1 MDVPVSFFFQTRAKV
16 LSPRDLP
23 FRAIHRHLAHV
34 RMSSSPAPAP
44 AGGLQRSPSLRNTA
58 EEDGLRRALE
68 IVRAQ
73 GEHFKSDGM
82 SPANF
87 FVGLMNVG
95 VSAFTL
101 GRYPEYYWV
110 YASVRIPRRLVPSPV
125 PRPARSNHRSRVPS
139 KPARRVSRFDA
150 HHSTTTSPE
159 TRRRRYLRLISP
171 TPPAYALASEDPDGT
186 RTLPPSPER
195 HVERDRSNPSR

>member
-16 LSPRDLP
+16 SPRDLP
-23 FRAIHRHLAHV
+23 FQAIHRHLAHV

-95 VSAFTL
+95 VSAFML

-110 YASVRIPRRLVPSPV
+110 YASVRIPRRIIPPPV
-125 PRPARSNHRSRVPS
+125 PRPAR
-139 KPARRVSRFDA
+139 
-150 HHSTTTSPE
+150 
-159 TRRRRYLRLISP
+159 
-171 TPPAYALASEDPDGT
+171 
-186 RTLPPSPER
+186 
-195 HVERDRSNPSR
+195 

>member
-1 MDVPVSFFFQTRAKV
+1 MTSAERAGLSWTTSSVLFQTRWKM
-16 LSPRDLP
+16 SPREGP
-23 FRAIHRHLAHV
+23 FQACHRHLARV

-44 AGGLQRSPSLRNTA
+44 AGALQRSPSLRSTA

-95 VSAFTL
+95 VSAFML
-101 GRYPEYYWV
+101 GRCPEYYWV
-110 YASVRIPRRLVPSPV
+110 YASVRISRRLSPLPSRDPP
-125 PRPARSNHRSRVPS
+125 PRTIDRAFRANPR
-139 KPARRVSRFDA
+139 D
-150 HHSTTTSPE
+150 
-159 TRRRRYLRLISP
+159 
-171 TPPAYALASEDPDGT
+171 AYAD
-186 RTLPPSPER
+186 
-195 HVERDRSNPSR
+195 

>member
-1 MDVPVSFFFQTRAKV
+1 VVVVVSFFEHARKCLV
-16 LSPRDLP
+16 RDLP
-23 FRAIHRHLAHV
+23 FQACHRHLTHV
-34 RMSSSPAPAP
+34 RMSSSPAPPP

-82 SPANF
+82 SPTNF

-95 VSAFTL
+95 VSAFML
-101 GRYPEYYWV
+101 GRCPEYYWV
-110 YASVRIPRRLVPSPV
+110 YASVRIPRRLVPPPV

-150 HHSTTTSPE
+150 HRSTISPA
-159 TRRRRYLRLISP
+159 TRRRRFPRLISR
-171 TPPAYALASEDPDGT
+171 TRHAHRDPDGT

-195 HVERDRSNPSR
+195 HVERHRSNPSR